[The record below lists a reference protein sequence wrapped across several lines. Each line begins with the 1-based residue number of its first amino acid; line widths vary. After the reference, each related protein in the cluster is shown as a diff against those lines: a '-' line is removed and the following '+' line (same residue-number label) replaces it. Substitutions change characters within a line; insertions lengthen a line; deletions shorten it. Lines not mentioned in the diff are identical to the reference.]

1 MHMDLPK
8 QVKWIIEQLNANGY
22 EAFAVGGCV
31 RDMLLNKEP
40 MDWDLTTNAK
50 PWQVKE
56 VFLKTVDTGIEHGTV
71 TVIKNGRGYEVTT
84 YRVDGEYEDSRHP
97 KEVTFTTDIRDD
109 LCRRDFTINAMAY
122 NETKGFVDCFG
133 GIDDL
138 NAKLIRCVG
147 NPEERFTE
155 DALRILRAYR
165 FSSQL
170 EFDIE
175 PETVRA
181 AEKLAK
187 NIENVSVERIAL
199 ELIKLLTG
207 KRPEII
213 RDVFDMKI
221 MERFLPECE
230 HVSDMTVRYLN
241 ETLPVKEQRLAA
253 LLIGQSENTAKKFL
267 RNLKLDNE
275 TIKTVSI
282 LIRHIDD
289 EIYPDKLAIRRMLF
303 SYGEKQF
310 SEILSL
316 MEAKAKAYE
325 NETDLKALY
334 ETKRSLKEIIEAGEC
349 VSLKDLALNGKDLI
363 EMGREPGKA
372 IGEALSMMME
382 EVLCDPAKNTKEYL
396 VSLLDKNKK

>member
-187 NIENVSVERIAL
+187 NIENVSVERIAV
-199 ELIKLLTG
+199 ELIKLLVG

-289 EIYPDKLAIRRMLF
+289 EVYPDKLAIRRMLF

-316 MEAKAKAYE
+316 MEAKAKAHE
-325 NETDLKALY
+325 NEAALIALC
-334 ETKRSLKEIIEAGEC
+334 ESRESLREITEAGEC

-363 EMGREPGKA
+363 EMGIEPGKA
-372 IGEALSMMME
+372 IGEALSMLME
-382 EVLCDPAKNTKEYL
+382 EVLVDPSKNTKECL
-396 VSLLDKNKK
+396 VSLLNKN